1 MHSSGGQ
8 QRQQSQS
15 RWSNRVQNGTQRQ
28 RTGAIDLAD
37 MQQKHAA
44 ATVGPEPD
52 ARRPLW
58 DDELEIQDTTNG
70 KEHVDG
76 VEIAVVFDVKS
87 RTTEQRET
95 FTQSVAR
102 IDMSTFRQRSD
113 LRTTLWVPLRP
124 IASHLDDPFGAVKIS
139 VTYHSKDCVAQ
150 G

>member
-1 MHSSGGQ
+1 MHGTDQ
-8 QRQQSQS
+8 QGQQSQS
-15 RWSNRVQNGTQRQ
+15 RWSIRVQNGTQRQ

-44 ATVGPEPD
+44 AAVGPEPD

-58 DDELEIQDTTNG
+58 DDQLEIQDTTNG
-70 KEHVDG
+70 KEGADG
-76 VEIAVVFDVKS
+76 VEIAVVFDDD
-87 RTTEQRET
+87 EQRET

-102 IDMSTFRQRSD
+102 IDMSTFRQQPD
-113 LRTTLWVPLRP
+113 LRTTLWVLLRP
-124 IASHLDDPFGAVKIS
+124 VASHLEDPFGAVKIA

>member
-1 MHSSGGQ
+1 MHGTDQ
-8 QRQQSQS
+8 QGQQSQS
-15 RWSNRVQNGTQRQ
+15 RWSIRVQNGTQRQ

-44 ATVGPEPD
+44 AAVGPEPD

-70 KEHVDG
+70 KEGVDG
-76 VEIAVVFDVKS
+76 VEIAVVFDVES

-102 IDMSTFRQRSD
+102 IDMSAFRQQPD

-124 IASHLDDPFGAVKIS
+124 VASHLEDPFGAVKIA
-139 VTYHSKDCVAQ
+139 VTYRSKDCVAQ